1 MAGVGEGSCDPRGE
15 SNITTLASGQK
26 QVYTRAYRAQALLTG
41 GMTRVLEHL
50 VQGNYDP
57 AIYNSPMDG
66 FLPLE
71 KADANELLEAQIN
84 TTDWLTELGA
94 KPDDDVVADAQ
105 DTQARNAFHALTAD
119 PETAKQAL
127 TQITL
132 PPAIQRLVSM
142 LTVYDWSFVE
152 HAKQLRGMAVAK
164 ILEETDHPDARIRLK
179 ALEMLGKVTEVGLFT
194 DRIEIKKTE
203 LSDHELD
210 EKIKQ
215 KLAAIQNTVEVDATE
230 VETIDDEQD

>member
-1 MAGVGEGSCDPRGE
+1 M
-15 SNITTLASGQK
+15 
-26 QVYTRAYRAQALLTG
+26 
-41 GMTRVLEHL
+41 LEHL
-50 VQGNYDP
+50 VKGNYDP
-57 AIYNSPMDG
+57 TVYDMPMES
-66 FLPLE
+66 FLPLD
-71 KADANELLEAQIN
+71 KADANELLEAQVN

-94 KPDDDVVADAQ
+94 KPDEDVVTDAQ
-105 DTQARNAFHALTAD
+105 DAQARQAFHALTAD

-203 LSDHELD
+203 LSDIELD
-210 EKIKQ
+210 ERIKQ
-215 KLAAIQNTVEVDATE
+215 KLEVIQKTIEVDATE
-230 VETIDDEQD
+230 VEPVEDEQVD